1 MEFVIR
7 SEQIIYICTLITL
20 IWAVYKIVKEI
31 RKPRDDVKKRLDQH
45 DQFLNSDNKKLKEI
59 EESNHMVLQCLLVL
73 INHSITGNGI
83 EKMKE
88 ARDQL
93 QEFLINR

>member
-1 MEFVIR
+1 MEFTVS
-7 SEQIIYICTLITL
+7 SEQIIWFCSFIAALWGL
-20 IWAVYKIVKEI
+20 WKIVKEV
-31 RKPRDDVKKRLDQH
+31 RKPNDDIRAKLEQH
-45 DQFLNSDNKKLKEI
+45 DKFLDSDNKRLKEI

-83 EKMKE
+83 DKMKE

-93 QEFLINR
+93 QDFLINR

>member
-31 RKPRDDVKKRLDQH
+31 RKPSDDVKKRLDQH
-45 DQFLNSDNKKLKEI
+45 DQFLNSDNKRLKEI

>member
-7 SEQIIYICTLITL
+7 SEQIVYICTLITL
-20 IWAVYKIVKEI
+20 VWAVYKIIREV
-31 RKPRDDVKKRLDQH
+31 RKPGDDVKKRLDQH
-45 DQFLNSDNKKLKEI
+45 DQFLDADNKRLKEI

-73 INHSITGNGI
+73 INHNITGNGV

>member
-1 MEFVIR
+1 MEFTVNL
-7 SEQIIYICTLITL
+7 EQVIYICTLITA
-20 IWAVYKIVKEI
+20 IWAVWKIIKEL
-31 RKPRDDVKKRLDQH
+31 RKPNQEVKDKLNKHDKLLDT
-45 DQFLNSDNKKLKEI
+45 DNKRLKEI
-59 EESNHMVLQCLLVL
+59 EDSNHMVLQCLLSI
-73 INHSITGNGI
+73 INHGITGNGI